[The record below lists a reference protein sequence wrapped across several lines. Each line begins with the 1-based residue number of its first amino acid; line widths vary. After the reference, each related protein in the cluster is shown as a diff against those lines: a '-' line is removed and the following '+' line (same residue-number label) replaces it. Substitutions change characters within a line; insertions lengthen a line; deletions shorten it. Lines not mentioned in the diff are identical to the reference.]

1 MSRVGQKLVQDANTL
16 DLLDV
21 HTRINSVRYKL
32 GWPSRYVEA
41 VPSGTSLILSTLLPV
56 VLLTPQ
62 LQSVQSTPI
71 PHAGLHFVLSTL
83 ASLLLCLTSPR
94 DAITIAR
101 TYEDFSSLIDISTSL
116 PRLPNEPAYLRPAPP
131 YVRASVKLQAWC
143 VQIQKPS
150 HEHPAKN
157 AEDVLKIT
165 CFWNWNPHG
174 TWAVGVSVPQ
184 HLPSLLVGL
193 VDFVTSE
200 KAVIPG
206 IVGYGKQISIHG
218 LRYDPIRSLLGLD
231 YAVVPESTT
240 RIESGQPET
249 TNENNGDGKD
259 KSVVLEMN
267 AKYSWDIQLHLRSSG
282 DSSPVPWKP
291 TLSLRAAD
299 TLQLH
304 IDHAEPRHA
313 NDLIRIHATVERT
326 SGNAGDVWLNG
337 ALMTTT
343 SSRASPPATNQL
355 SPGQIDDTASTFSDF
370 TLDSSLVP
378 PDASSY
384 KARSRSGTL
393 RSFSGIDVALHKQ
406 PSLMLAR
413 SQKRARGRSPAQ
425 EKSIG
430 SLIRRNYICT
440 SNGDYRL

>member
-1 MSRVGQKLVQDANTL
+1 MGSF
-16 DLLDV
+16 
-21 HTRINSVRYKL
+21 
-32 GWPSRYVEA
+32 
-41 VPSGTSLILSTLLPV
+41 GTSLILPPCFLHPCRLATRQSLSRLSYVNLEPLYSSTNLYFGAA
-56 VLLTPQ
+56 TYD
-62 LQSVQSTPI
+62 
-71 PHAGLHFVLSTL
+71 
-83 ASLLLCLTSPR
+83 SPR

-101 TYEDFSSLIDISTSL
+101 TYSDSSSLIDISTSL

-150 HEHPAKN
+150 SSAGRADRQPG
-157 AEDVLKIT
+157 EDVLKIT

-174 TWAVGVSVPQ
+174 TWAVGVSVQQ

-193 VDFVTSE
+193 VGFVTSE

-206 IVGYGKQISIHG
+206 IVGYGRQISIHG
-218 LRYDPIRSLLGLD
+218 LRYDPVRSLLGLD
-231 YAVVPESTT
+231 YAVVPKSTMLPEAEQDAT
-240 RIESGQPET
+240 RT
-249 TNENNGDGKD
+249 NGDNGEGKD

-267 AKYSWDIQLHLRSSG
+267 AKYSWDIQLHLRPSG
-282 DSSPVPWKP
+282 DSLPAPWNP
-291 TLSLRAAD
+291 TLSLRGD
-299 TLQLH
+299 TLHLS
-304 IDHAEPRHA
+304 IDHADPAHA

-337 ALMTTT
+337 VLMASSSAL
-343 SSRASPPATNQL
+343 ASPAATNHL

-384 KARSRSGTL
+384 KSRSRSGTL

-425 EKSIG
+425 EKSVG
-430 SLIRRNYICT
+430 SLIRRNYICK
-440 SNGDYRL
+440 SLRNCFVGKPCG